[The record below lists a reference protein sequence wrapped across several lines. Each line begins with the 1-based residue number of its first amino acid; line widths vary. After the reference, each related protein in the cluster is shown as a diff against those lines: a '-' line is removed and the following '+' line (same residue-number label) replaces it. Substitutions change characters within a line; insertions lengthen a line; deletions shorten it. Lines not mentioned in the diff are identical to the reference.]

1 MHRQLLLHAACC
13 CPLHSLLLLQ
23 DINPLNPE
31 LRTGATMG

>member
-1 MHRQLLLHAACC
+1 MHRPLLLLAACC

-23 DINPLNPE
+23 DINPLIPE